1 MLVDHRGPDQFLAGV
16 VARLGEVP
24 GVDAIVLGGSR
35 AQAQHAEASD
45 WDLGLYYRAPEVF
58 NVVALNRVAATLDD
72 AHREGL
78 CTPIGGWGP
87 WVIGGGWLTI
97 GGRPVDLIYRE
108 TPRVASVIQECRAGR
123 FTIEYQAGHPAGYPS
138 YIYMAEAAVNRPLHD
153 PLGQFAALTA
163 AARPYPVA
171 LRTAILS
178 RLHAE
183 PAFCT
188 VIAEKGLAR
197 GDLAYVATCL
207 SRAVFCLAQLLFALN
222 GEWYL
227 NEKGATA
234 RAAGFARTVPRLDAR
249 VQAAFA
255 GLGADP
261 TGAIGAIRALAEEV
275 VTLTREP

>member
-1 MLVDHRGPDQFLAGV
+1 MPDAFLPAV
-16 VARLGEVP
+16 VARLAEVP
-24 GVDAIVLGGSR
+24 GVEAVVLGGSR
-35 AQAQHAEASD
+35 AQGQHAEASD
-45 WDLGLYYRAPEVF
+45 WDLGLYYESAEAF

-72 AHREGL
+72 ARREDL

-87 WVIGGGWLTI
+87 WVVGGGWLTI
-97 GGRPVDLIYRE
+97 GGRAVDLIYRE
-108 TPRVASVIQECRAGR
+108 IPRVAAVIHECRAGH
-123 FTIEYQAGHPAGYPS
+123 FTVEYQAGHPAGYPS

-153 PLGQFAALTA
+153 PDGRFAALTA
-163 AARPYPVA
+163 AATPYPVA
-171 LRTAILS
+171 LRAGIFS
-178 RLHAE
+178 RLRGE

-188 VIAEKGLAR
+188 AIAEKGLAR

-234 RAAGFARTVPRLDAR
+234 RAARFPRTVPRLDAR
-249 VQAAFA
+249 VQAVFA

-261 TGAIGAIRALAEEV
+261 AGAIGAVRTLAEEV
-275 VTLTREP
+275 VALTRES